1 MDSLGVVLWR
11 LAPDGTVRHVS
22 DHLGLALP
30 HLVLENPVGHHVC
43 ETLSMMDR
51 QPFEHNVLYGYGLVR
66 VVTRPTRPSPAAL
79 ILGLT
84 LGLDLK
90 YI

>member
-1 MDSLGVVLWR
+1 MSAAIDSLGVVLWR

-22 DHLGLALP
+22 DHLGHTLP

-51 QPFEHNVLYGYGLVR
+51 QPFEHNVLYGYVR
-66 VVTRPTRPSPAAL
+66 SGSF
-79 ILGLT
+79 LGT
-84 LGLDLK
+84 GRT
-90 YI
+90 